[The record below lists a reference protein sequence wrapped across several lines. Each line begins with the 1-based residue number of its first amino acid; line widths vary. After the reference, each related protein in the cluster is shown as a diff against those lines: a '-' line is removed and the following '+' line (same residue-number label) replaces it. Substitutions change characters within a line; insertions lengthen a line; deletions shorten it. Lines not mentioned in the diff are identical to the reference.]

1 MKLKTLTVATV
12 AIFALGIGPL
22 TSAKQPEALVELSPG
37 KCNVGLG
44 TQFATW
50 SWEEGG
56 LQTKFGGDAVYEVT
70 ATLNGDSSLLYGPYE
85 IEVELVRYEPGTD
98 PGDFLSGD
106 AGDYPGFM
114 VYACGTAEDPE
125 NVLEQAGETAEA
137 GSCVAQIVGFEQVLK
152 DKVTSMLEE
161 QAMAY
166 PDEGDE
172 VDLFEVELLAVNVKA
187 MNPGV
192 VMPGE
197 RRPARQNYP
206 LTNVCE
212 SELDS

>member
-1 MKLKTLTVATV
+1 MKLKTLTVATM
-12 AIFALGIGPL
+12 ATFALGIGSL
-22 TSAKQPEALVELSPG
+22 TSANQPDALVELLPG
-37 KCNVGLG
+37 ECNVGLG

-50 SWEEGG
+50 SWEDGG
-56 LQTKFGGDAVYEVT
+56 LQTGFGGDAVYDVT
-70 ATLNGDSSLLYGPYE
+70 ATLNGDSALLYGPYE

-98 PGDFLSGD
+98 PGSLLIGP
-106 AGDYPGFM
+106 GDYYGFM

-152 DKVTSMLEE
+152 DKVTSILEE
-161 QAMAY
+161 QGMAY
-166 PDEGDE
+166 PAEGDE
-172 VDLFEVELLAVNVKA
+172 VNLVEVDLLAVNVKA

-212 SELDS
+212 ADLDS

>member
-12 AIFALGIGPL
+12 ATFALGITPL
-22 TSAKQPEALVELSPG
+22 TSANQPDALVELLPG
-37 KCNVGLG
+37 ECNVGLG

-56 LQTKFGGDAVYEVT
+56 LQTKFGGDAVYQVT
-70 ATLNGDSSLLYGPYE
+70 ATLNEDSTVYGTYE
-85 IEVELVRYEPGTD
+85 IEVELVRYAPGTD
-98 PGDFLSGD
+98 PGDFLNNDSGD
-106 AGDYPGFM
+106 YSGFM
-114 VYACGTAEDPE
+114 VYACGTTEEPE

-137 GSCVAQIVGFEQVLK
+137 GACVAQIVGFEGVLK

-161 QAMAY
+161 QGMAY
-166 PDEGDE
+166 SENGDE
-172 VDLFEVELLAVNVKA
+172 VNLSEVELLAVNVKA

-192 VMPGE
+192 VMQGE

-212 SELDS
+212 ADLDS